1 MDDVVIFST
10 CLLTED
16 KYYWLSLKLN
26 QMVLLE
32 AVRIWFGDET
42 KDDVNKVEVNIF
54 LLKSRA

>member
-1 MDDVVIFST
+1 MIFST

-42 KDDVNKVEVNIF
+42 KDDVNKVEVKF
-54 LLKSRA
+54 SLKS